1 MASTPEKKVKIKVRK
16 YLDDMGA
23 YYSMPVTSGY
33 GNSGA
38 PDFLVCLQGRFIG
51 IECKANGNK
60 PTPLQDKNLRDI
72 EKAGGHSLVVDET
85 NVDFLLPKLYHCIT
99 T

>member
-1 MASTPEKKVKIKVRK
+1 MAATPEKKVKIKVRNC
-16 YLDDMGA
+16 LDELGA

-38 PDFLVCLQGRFIG
+38 PDFLVCLGGRFIG
-51 IECKANGNK
+51 IECKANGGK

-72 EKAGGHSLVVDET
+72 ESAGGRSLVIDET
-85 NVDFLLPKLYHCIT
+85 NVDNLLKLLHV
-99 T
+99 